1 MDEFNLSILGRQDRQ
16 FLRCLIVQPEYLG
29 HAGEV
34 EVVKVRRDDELSESD
49 KNAEL
54 CVFDRI
60 LANFCGPFYALR
72 ESLKGLYVF
81 SKQDF
86 EI

>member
-1 MDEFNLSILGRQDRQ
+1 M
-16 FLRCLIVQPEYLG
+16 
-29 HAGEV
+29 
-34 EVVKVRRDDELSESD
+34 VKVRRDDELGESD
-49 KNAEL
+49 ENAEL
-54 CVFDRI
+54 SVFDRI

-72 ESLKGLYVF
+72 ESVKGSMCI